1 MKRLLCS
8 ITLMASTISLSAQT
22 GSSVEK
28 DSKLQEL
35 EDVISLNPTQKS
47 SIHNALSN
55 RRVHRKGLYHETR
68 TKNRDKKD
76 MAFKRYAIDKKYHE
90 ELIQSLSE
98 KQISEYCNVV
108 FAPEVDAKTKYKLSL
123 LTEEENNYSEAEVSA
138 MYQDIYKYLMLE
150 KIVYFTYKYDY
161 AKQKNNISRL
171 KAIQPAILKAS
182 NNIEKQKGY
191 GKFVSGKIKWNGK

>member
-8 ITLMASTISLSAQT
+8 TMLMVLSVGLFAQ
-22 GSSVEK
+22 VEALDERK
-28 DSKLQEL
+28 SKLQEI
-35 EDVISLNPTQKS
+35 ENAISLNPTQKS
-47 SIHNALSN
+47 IIQQSLSKKYLQRSALS
-55 RRVHRKGLYHETR
+55 HGASKHAQ
-68 TKNRDKKD
+68 DKKE
-76 MAFKRYAIDKKYHE
+76 MAFKKYAIDKKCHE

-98 KQISEYCNVV
+98 KQIAEYCNIV

-123 LTEEENNYSEAEVSA
+123 LTEEENNYTEAEISS
-138 MYQDIYKYLMLE
+138 MYQEIYKYLMLE

-171 KAIQPAILKAS
+171 KAIQPTCLKAS

-191 GKFVSGKIKWNGK
+191 GKFVSGKVKWNGK